1 MTNSLPETAV
11 TALYLAEQVQ
21 KLDRCAINEHD
32 IPGIRLMKQ
41 AGRAA
46 FKLLLQQW
54 PDVEHITVMCG
65 AGNNAGDGYIV
76 AALAAQRRIPVD
88 VFYVAEPDQLTGD
101 ALLAFEF
108 ARHEGVIVQPYMEG
122 QRLGDIANT
131 VLVDALLG
139 TGIKGEVRANYA
151 AAITAVNASQ
161 LPVLAI
167 DLPSGLSA
175 DTGAVL
181 GSAIRADVTITYI
194 GMKQGL
200 FTGKGPTL
208 SGRLEFDGLNV
219 PAEVYDNQIPVSQRL
234 QLAALLKQLPAREAD
249 AHKGHFGHA
258 MVIGG
263 ELGFAGAAAMA
274 GEACARMGAGLTSVA
289 TRPEHV
295 AAIVARCPELMVAGV
310 NSGQSLEPLL
320 AKPSVLIVG
329 PGLGQTPW
337 SEQMLQQAAKTQ
349 LPMIVDA
356 DALNLLAGERLLNNV
371 KRDNWI
377 LTPHPG
383 EAARLLNCSIA
394 EVQQDR
400 VAATRALQQQYGG
413 TIILKGSGT
422 VVCTTEQKIGIATV
436 GNPGMASGGM
446 GDVLSGLLGG
456 LFAQGFDQDW
466 VAQVAVCLHGTAA
479 DLAVE
484 ENGLRGLLATDLI
497 PYARQLLNADVQA

>member
-1 MTNSLPETAV
+1 MTNSLPKTAA

-21 KLDRCAINEHD
+21 KLDRCAIDEHG

-46 FKLLLQQW
+46 FKLLLKQW
-54 PDVEHITVMCG
+54 PQVEHITVMCG

-88 VFYVAEPDQLTGD
+88 VFHVAEPDQLTGD

-108 ARHEGVIVQPYMEG
+108 ARHEGVIVQGYMQG
-122 QRLGDIANT
+122 QRLGDMANT

-139 TGIKGEVRANYA
+139 TGAKGDVRPNYA
-151 AAITAVNASQ
+151 MAIKAVNDSQ

-181 GSAIRADVTITYI
+181 GSAIRADVTITFI

-200 FTGKGPTL
+200 VTGKGPAL
-208 SGRLEFDGLNV
+208 AGRLEFDGLNV
-219 PAEVYDNQIPVSQRL
+219 PPQVYENQTPVSQRL
-234 QLAALLKQLPAREAD
+234 QLDSLLKQLPHRDAD

-289 TRPEHV
+289 TRSEHV
-295 AAIVARCPELMVAGV
+295 AAIISRCPELMVAGV
-310 NSGQSLEPLL
+310 SSGQSLEPLL

-349 LPMIVDA
+349 LPMVVDA
-356 DALNLLAGERLLNNV
+356 DALNLLAGERLLHNV

-394 EVQQDR
+394 EVQHDR
-400 VAATRALQQQYGG
+400 VAAARAIQNQYGG

-422 VVCTTEQKIGIATV
+422 VICSSEQQIFISTA
-436 GNPGMASGGM
+436 GNPGMATGGT

-456 LFAQGFDQDW
+456 LWAQGFAQDW
-466 VAQVAVCLHGTAA
+466 VAQLAVCLHGAAA

-484 ENGLRGLLATDLI
+484 ENGMRGLLATDLI